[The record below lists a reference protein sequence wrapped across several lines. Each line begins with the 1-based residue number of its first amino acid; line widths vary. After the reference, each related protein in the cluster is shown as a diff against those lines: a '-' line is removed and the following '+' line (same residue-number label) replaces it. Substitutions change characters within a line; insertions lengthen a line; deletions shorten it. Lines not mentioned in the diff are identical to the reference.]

1 MFGFLIS
8 YFVGWFDLVVDIIK
22 DLIYVGKLLSSA
34 SDAVFPLIVSFFP
47 DYVLSMLAVFIA
59 VAVIYK
65 VLGREG

>member
-8 YFVGWFDLVVDIIK
+8 YFVGWFDFIVGVIE
-22 DLIYVGKLLSSA
+22 DLIYVGKLLSN
-34 SDAVFPLIVSFFP
+34 AVDSVLPLIISFFP
-47 DYVLSMLAVFIA
+47 DYLISIISAFIC